1 MGHITLAGNDLSK
14 LVEEV
19 EHALEYMQGQIDE

>member
-1 MGHITLAGNDLSK
+1 MGHITLAGDDLPK
-14 LVEEV
+14 LIEEV